1 MNFTKKCV
9 AAAALCMMSA
19 VSFAETKIAVFN
31 AQGAITGTAVA
42 KARVAKLEKSAD
54 FAATKAK
61 YDGIVA
67 DLKALEASFQKD
79 GVTWSTEKKEEA
91 EKKAQGLRQELQ
103 FNVKKLQASQ
113 QEMLQQLNQE
123 IGPKLQTA
131 VKQIID
137 AEKLNI
143 VLDSQGAMYFS
154 PEYDITPKV
163 IALLDKAK

>member
-1 MNFTKKCV
+1 VNFTKKCV
-9 AAAALCMMSA
+9 ATAALCMMSV

-31 AQGAITGTAVA
+31 AQAAITGTAVA
-42 KARVAKLEKSAD
+42 KAKVAKFEKSAD

-67 DLKALEASFQKD
+67 DLKALDASFQKD

-91 EKKAQGLRQELQ
+91 EKKSQGLRQELQ

-123 IGPKLQTA
+123 IGPKLQPA

-143 VLDSQGAMYFS
+143 VLDSQSAMYFS

-163 IALLDKAK
+163 IAILDKAK